1 MRRLEVKKNSMVLT
15 KQNERPFSFYERDKN
30 KQKLDSEEYL
40 PHDLRKPNFKAN
52 PIPRACS
59 VLIFD

>member
-1 MRRLEVKKNSMVLT
+1 MEVIKNSMHIT
-15 KQNERPFSFYERDKN
+15 KQREKPFSFYERDKN
-30 KQKLDSEEYL
+30 RQKPDPEDYL
-40 PHDLRKPNFKAN
+40 APDLKKPSFKAN